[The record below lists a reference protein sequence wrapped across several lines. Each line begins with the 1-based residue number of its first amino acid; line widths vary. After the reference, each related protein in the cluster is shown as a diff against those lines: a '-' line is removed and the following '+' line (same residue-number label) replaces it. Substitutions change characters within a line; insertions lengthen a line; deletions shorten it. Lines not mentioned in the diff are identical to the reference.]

1 MAILAPFFIISSRI
15 ILSDSIVLKLEDDLL
30 NGCDGLH
37 SLLHINFR
45 KVRAL
50 ILGNTL
56 HLKKVSIA
64 YFFIPTFIAEELTL
78 LRHLVGA
85 FLLFTFEG
93 WVIILAPI
101 ILVIVFQVQSET
113 ALSLGF
119 FKLWLFIALWTYRH
133 ANISLIESRLCSCQL
148 QHQLSN
154 DIFHFI
160 EEACNIDSKQVHR
173 QEE

>member
-56 HLKKVSIA
+56 HLKNWCLHPRRSPPYAGAPLADVISRCILCFAPSIVL
-64 YFFIPTFIAEELTL
+64 ITPSI
-78 LRHLVGA
+78 
-85 FLLFTFEG
+85 
-93 WVIILAPI
+93 
-101 ILVIVFQVQSET
+101 VQS
-113 ALSLGF
+113 
-119 FKLWLFIALWTYRH
+119 KLV
-133 ANISLIESRLCSCQL
+133 N
-148 QHQLSN
+148 
-154 DIFHFI
+154 
-160 EEACNIDSKQVHR
+160 
-173 QEE
+173 